1 MICYEPFSGKYLLK
15 FFVMMLLA
23 IPFIFSAYI
32 QTLRE
37 QRLFLW
43 GENNKRQQQ
52 TVLEIFEKQ
61 NEGIV
66 LLEKPKSKE
75 VRGKDVE
82 EVLYNN
88 KAFSEIFQ
96 TELASIS
103 IDMPVLKLKIEDGL
117 DEQHAL
123 LDY

>member
-1 MICYEPFSGKYLLK
+1 MICYEPITAKYFIK
-15 FFVMMLLA
+15 FLSMLLLA

-32 QTLRE
+32 QTVRE

-52 TVLEIFEKQ
+52 TVLEIFENQ

-88 KAFSEIFQ
+88 NAFSEIF
-96 TELASIS
+96 
-103 IDMPVLKLKIEDGL
+103 
-117 DEQHAL
+117 
-123 LDY
+123 

>member
-96 TELASIS
+96 TEQASIG

>member
-1 MICYEPFSGKYLLK
+1 
-15 FFVMMLLA
+15 V
-23 IPFIFSAYI
+23 
-32 QTLRE
+32 RE

-52 TVLEIFEKQ
+52 TVLEIFENQ

-88 KAFSEIFQ
+88 NAFSEIFQ
-96 TELASIS
+96 TEQASTG
-103 IDMPVLKLKIEDGL
+103 IDMPVLKLKIEDGV

-123 LDY
+123 